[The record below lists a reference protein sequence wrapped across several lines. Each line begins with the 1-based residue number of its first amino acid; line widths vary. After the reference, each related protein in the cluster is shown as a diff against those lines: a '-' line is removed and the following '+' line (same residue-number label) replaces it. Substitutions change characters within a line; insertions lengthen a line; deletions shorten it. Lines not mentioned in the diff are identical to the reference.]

1 MPRTKA
7 QDNTGGVE
15 DREQDR
21 KEAELD
27 DQQNVNQGMDT
38 ETHSSTRSG
47 VNRGRSYRGKL
58 VSDKKQQKDK
68 K

>member
-7 QDNTGGVE
+7 PDNTGGVE
-15 DREQDR
+15 DREEDR
-21 KEAELD
+21 KKAELD

-38 ETHSSTRSG
+38 GTHSSTRSG
-47 VNRGRSYRGKL
+47 VSWGRSYRGKL
-58 VSDKKQQKDK
+58 VPGKKQQKDK